1 MSRHLFVL
9 PLTVLSLLCATTR
22 PAGADILLTPFLGVT
37 FGADAPTQQVNYGLS
52 LAFLGG
58 GVVGLEV
65 DAAITPNFFDSDTNA
80 LEDGNVSTVMANL
93 MVASP
98 NQGARLRPYLSAG
111 AGIMHAKATS
121 VGNAFTL
128 DENNLGVNVGAGVVG
143 SMRNN
148 IGLRGEFRYFRAL
161 QDSEA
166 GDGLDLEFAKLAF
179 WRGSLGI
186 TFRF

>member
-1 MSRHLFVL
+1 MSRHLSVL
-9 PLTVLSLLCATTR
+9 PLTVLSLLLVAVP
-22 PAGADILLTPFLGVT
+22 PARADILLTPFLGVT
-37 FGADAPTQQVNYGLS
+37 FGADAPRQQVNYGLS
-52 LAFLGG
+52 LAVLGG
-58 GVVGLEV
+58 GIVGLEV
-65 DAAITPNFFDSDTNA
+65 DAAITPNFFDSDSNA

-128 DENNLGVNVGAGVVG
+128 DENNLGVNVGAGLIG

-148 IGLRGEFRYFRAL
+148 IGIRGEFRYFRAL
-161 QDSEA
+161 QDSDA
-166 GDGLDLEFAKLAF
+166 GEGLDLEFAKLAF

>member
-1 MSRHLFVL
+1 MSRHLPVL
-9 PLTVLSLLCATTR
+9 ACTVLSLVLATVQ
-22 PAGADILLTPFLGVT
+22 PARADILLTPFLGVT

-65 DAAITPNFFDSDTNA
+65 DAAITPNFFDSDSNA

-93 MVASP
+93 MVSSP
-98 NQGARLRPYLSAG
+98 VKGARLRPYLSAG

-128 DENNLGVNVGAGVVG
+128 DENNLCVNVGAGVVG

-148 IGLRGEFRYFRAL
+148 IGIRGEFRYFRAL
-161 QDSEA
+161 QD
-166 GDGLDLEFAKLAF
+166 
-179 WRGSLGI
+179 
-186 TFRF
+186 

>member
-1 MSRHLFVL
+1 MSRHLLVL

-37 FGADAPTQQVNYGLS
+37 FGADAPTQQVNYGVS

-65 DAAITPNFFDSDTNA
+65 DAAITPNFFDSDSNA

-98 NQGARLRPYLSAG
+98 NQGARLRPYLTAG

-128 DENNLGVNVGAGVVG
+128 DENNLGVNVGAGVIG

-148 IGLRGEFRYFRAL
+148 IGIRGEFRYFRAL

>member
-1 MSRHLFVL
+1 
-9 PLTVLSLLCATTR
+9 
-22 PAGADILLTPFLGVT
+22 
-37 FGADAPTQQVNYGLS
+37 
-52 LAFLGG
+52 
-58 GVVGLEV
+58 
-65 DAAITPNFFDSDTNA
+65 
-80 LEDGNVSTVMANL
+80 VSTVKANL

-128 DENNLGVNVGAGVVG
+128 DENNLGVNVGAGVIG

-148 IGLRGEFRYFRAL
+148 IGIRGEFRYFRAL